1 VISELETERLF
12 LRPLQLADAET
23 TQRLF
28 PQWEIVRYLA
38 NHVPWPY
45 PADGA
50 FTYYRDIVL
59 PAMACGEEWHWN
71 LRLKSDPSQV
81 IGSVALMKNEKNN
94 RGFWIGLPWQRK
106 GLMTEA
112 AYAVTSYWFD
122 VLGFPVLRV
131 PKAIVNTASRRIS
144 ENSGMRV
151 IATEERD
158 YVSGRLL
165 TEIWE
170 ITAEEWRAK
179 ATPNPSVGWAN
190 FESACPWP
198 QK

>member
-1 VISELETERLF
+1 VGVCYDFPVIRELETARLL

-38 NHVPWPY
+38 NQVPWPY

-50 FTYYRDIVL
+50 FTYYRDLVL
-59 PAMACGEEWHWN
+59 PAMACGEQWHWS
-71 LRLKSDPSQV
+71 LRLKSDPGQL
-81 IGSVALMKNEKNN
+81 IGAVALIKGEKNN
-94 RGFWIGLPWQRK
+94 RGFWIGLPWQRQ

-112 AYAVTSYWFD
+112 AHAVTSYWFD
-122 VLGFPVLRV
+122 VLGSPVLRV
-131 PKAIVNTASRRIS
+131 PKAVVNTASRRIS
-144 ENSGMRV
+144 ERSGMRV

-170 ITAEEWRAK
+170 ITAEEWRANVTQDQC
-179 ATPNPSVGWAN
+179 AV
-190 FESACPWP
+190 
-198 QK
+198 